1 MSVSARGD
9 KMDSVLLVRDLI
21 QLSRWLAAS
30 DGLCSQPAINVG
42 YSARGATGAPMDYV
56 GIVLSWLEAIFPS
69 RKHPANATRTFEK

>member
-30 DGLCSQPAINVG
+30 DGLCSQPAINI
-42 YSARGATGAPMDYV
+42 REQ
-56 GIVLSWLEAIFPS
+56 LAIPLVE
-69 RKHPANATRTFEK
+69 PPVPPWIM